1 MPYCISEA
9 HITDGSEAATDVT
22 TLMAALDVHREMVAS
37 VWRVYLLMTCP
48 KYRANVSRRLALLS
62 LVLVASI
69 LLIPSRKSSWFMLR
83 FTQARVKDTDLWG
96 CDMMWIQMRQSLWQ
110 RRALLTADIQGCSA
124 RDFQTTQ
131 IENPK
136 LFQLYQKHIF
146 EIVLCFIMGSTE
158 EPLSGKN
165 PN

>member
-69 LLIPSRKSSWFMLR
+69 LLIPSRKSS
-83 FTQARVKDTDLWG
+83 
-96 CDMMWIQMRQSLWQ
+96 
-110 RRALLTADIQGCSA
+110 
-124 RDFQTTQ
+124 
-131 IENPK
+131 
-136 LFQLYQKHIF
+136 
-146 EIVLCFIMGSTE
+146 
-158 EPLSGKN
+158 
-165 PN
+165 